1 MKFIDYASR
10 IWLPDCSRLAINW
23 KHDNDVT
30 VCGHDVIV
38 KVFWSCFVSLVKFSY
53 RSKFHVNIISGSGVM
68 TVFFFKKLTRNP
80 EIGNTPIWDL
90 INIWKLGRVTD
101 TKFRTNVSN
110 EILLN
115 AAKCQ
120 AYNFYF
126 F

>member
-38 KVFWSCFVSLVKFSY
+38 KVFWGCFVSLVKFSY

-90 INIWKLGRVTD
+90 INIWKLRRVTD